1 MIVGFICRRG
11 ILSSEKINIIFL
23 ICFGFI
29 EHVQS
34 TIQSQFESD
43 NHQKSQEEEG
53 EENCEILPPPSLQIN
68 VPSDLFFNNKNNQE
82 SMEVIFEIMSCDN
95 VKGGYLSYSTLVD
108 ESLPIY

>member
-1 MIVGFICRRG
+1 M
-11 ILSSEKINIIFL
+11 LFL
-23 ICFGFI
+23 

-43 NHQKSQEEEG
+43 DNHQKSEE
-53 EENCEILPPPSLQIN
+53 EENCEILPPSSLQIN
-68 VPSDLFFNNKNNQE
+68 VPSTLFFNTKNNQE
-82 SMEVIFEIMSCDN
+82 SVEVVIFEIMSCDN